1 MNFREQ
7 VQKESVKELLRY
19 ERGTA
24 NVAMRLGKTLVGLK
38 IASNFKKVLVSYPIE
53 TIKKG
58 WLSDAEEFGFDISH
72 ITFTTHLSLSK
83 HNLSEFDCVI
93 LDEIHDISIANWEFI
108 SLNIPK
114 RLYGLTATPPYEF
127 LILSGKDILI

>member
-93 LDEIHDISIANWEFI
+93 LD
-108 SLNIPK
+108 
-114 RLYGLTATPPYEF
+114 
-127 LILSGKDILI
+127 